1 MGGRRAMAISEKPLY
16 YLTIDEAQQLIRERK
31 LSPVEL
37 TQAVLDRIAAVDGS
51 LHAYI
56 NLMTEGA
63 LTAARAAEAEIAKGN
78 WRGPMHGIP
87 FAVKDQLDVD
97 GAPARIR
104 QFTKGVGDATAVRK
118 LREAGAVLMGKLHMS
133 SLPDGSLPV
142 PRNPWNTEHITGG
155 STTGSGAAVSGGLC
169 LGSLGEDTA
178 GSIRNPSAFCGIA
191 GLKATY
197 GRVSR
202 HGLAP
207 LSWSL
212 DHCGPM
218 ARVVE
223 DLAHMLNAL
232 AGYDPKD
239 PTSSA
244 QPVVDYTKALR
255 TDVKGMVIGVPRD
268 YIDECA
274 PRTDPVVLRRVD
286 EAIDQ
291 LSALG
296 ARVEA
301 VKVPTLHLA
310 TIANAV
316 IYYNEFWAAH
326 RGAAAEVLK
335 TGAAQRRAR
344 IYHGLLT
351 NSSDYIQA
359 QRIRSRCRSELAE
372 VFQKVDCLTLPNQNG
387 PAPRVEDV
395 GPIDT
400 LFKHVVPE
408 FHGPFNL
415 TGLPTLSV
423 PCGFSENNLPIALQI
438 VGKPFDELTVLRAG
452 YTYQQQMKWYEKRPA
467 IQATG
472 DTH

>member
-1 MGGRRAMAISEKPLY
+1 MATADKPLY
-16 YLTIDEAQQLIRERK
+16 YLSIHEAQRLIQSRK

-37 TQAVLDRIAAVDGS
+37 TRAVLERIAAVDGK

-56 NLMTEGA
+56 NLMTDSAMEQ
-63 LTAARAAEAEIAKGN
+63 ARVAEAEIVSGS
-78 WRGPMHGIP
+78 WRGPLHGIP
-87 FAVKDQLDVD
+87 IAVKDQLDVE

-118 LREAGAVLMGKLHMS
+118 LRDAGAILLGKLHMS
-133 SLPDGSLPV
+133 SLPDADLAL

-155 STTGSGAAVSGGLC
+155 SSTGSGAGVAGGLC

-202 HGLAP
+202 YGLAP

-223 DLAHMLNAL
+223 DTAHMLQAI
-232 AGYDPKD
+232 AGHDPND
-239 PTSSA
+239 PTSSTA
-244 QPVVDYTKALR
+244 PVADYGSALR
-255 TDVKGMVIGVPRD
+255 EDVKGMVVGVPRD
-268 YIDECA
+268 YISQCA
-274 PRTDPVVLRRVD
+274 PRTDAIVLKLVD
-286 EAIDQ
+286 RAIED
-291 LSALG
+291 LKSLG
-296 ARVEA
+296 ARVEE

-326 RGAAAEVLK
+326 KSDAAWVLK
-335 TGAAQRRAR
+335 NGAAQRRAR
-344 IYHGLLT
+344 IYLGILT
-351 NSSDYIQA
+351 NSADYIQA
-359 QRIRSRCRSELAE
+359 QRVRSRVRAE
-372 VFQKVDCLTLPNQNG
+372 FADVFNRVDCLALPCQAG
-387 PAPRVEDV
+387 PAPLVKDV

-408 FHGPFNL
+408 YHGPFNL
-415 TGLPTLSV
+415 AGLPTLSV
-423 PCGFSENNLPIALQI
+423 PCGFSENDLPIAVQL
-438 VGKPFDELTVLRAG
+438 VGKPFDEVTILRTG
-452 YTYQQQMKWYEKRPA
+452 YTYQQQLRWFERRPP
-467 IQATG
+467 I
-472 DTH
+472 

>member
-1 MGGRRAMAISEKPLY
+1 MAVAEKPLY
-16 YLTIDEAQQLIRERK
+16 YLSIHEAQQLIRERK
-31 LSPVEL
+31 LSPVDL
-37 TQAVLDRIAAVDGS
+37 TQAVLDRIAAVDGK

-56 NLMTEGA
+56 NLMADGA
-63 LTAARAAEAEIAKGN
+63 MTAARTAEAEIAKGK

-87 FAVKDQLDVD
+87 FAVKDQLDVE
-97 GAPARIR
+97 GAPARVR
-104 QFTKGVGDATAVRK
+104 QFTQGVGDATPVRR

-133 SLPDGSLPV
+133 SMPGAELPL
-142 PRNPWNTEHITGG
+142 PRNPWNTDHITGG
-155 STTGSGAAVSGGLC
+155 SSTGSGAAVSGGLC

-218 ARVVE
+218 ARAVE

-232 AGYDPKD
+232 AGHDPKD
-239 PTSSA
+239 PTSSS
-244 QPVVDYTKALR
+244 QPVVDYTQALNG
-255 TDVKGMVIGVPRD
+255 DVKGMVVGVPRD

-274 PRTDPVVLRRVD
+274 PRTDPIVLRRVD

-291 LSALG
+291 LKALG
-296 ARVEA
+296 ARIEA

-326 RGAAAEVLK
+326 RSSAAEVLK

-344 IYHGLLT
+344 IYLGLLT

-359 QRIRSRCRSELAE
+359 QRIRSRCRAELAE
-372 VFQKVDCLTLPNQNG
+372 VFEKVDCLALPNQNG

-423 PCGFSENNLPIALQI
+423 PCGFSESNLPIALQI
-438 VGKPFDELTVLRAG
+438 VGKPFDEVTVLRAG
-452 YTYQQQMKWYEKRPA
+452 YTYQQQMKWYERRPA
-467 IQATG
+467 I
-472 DTH
+472 

>member
-1 MGGRRAMAISEKPLY
+1 MTMAIAEKPLY
-16 YLTIDEAQQLIRERK
+16 YLSIHEAQQLIHNRQ

-37 TQAVLDRIAAVDGS
+37 TRGVLDRIAAVDAK

-56 NLMTEGA
+56 NLMSDNA
-63 LTAARAAEAEIAKGN
+63 LAEARAAEAEIASGR

-87 FAVKDQLDVD
+87 IAVKDQLDVA

-104 QFTKGVGDATAVRK
+104 QFSKGVGDATAVRK
-118 LREAGAVLMGKLHMS
+118 LREAGAVMMGKLHMS
-133 SLPDGSLPV
+133 SLPDELPL

-155 STTGSGAAVSGGLC
+155 SSTGSGAAVAGGLC

-178 GSIRNPSAFCGIA
+178 GSIRNPAAFCGIA

-202 HGLAP
+202 YGLAP

-218 ARVVE
+218 ARTVE
-223 DLAHMLNAL
+223 DLAHMLNAI
-232 AGYDPKD
+232 AGHDGND
-239 PTSSA
+239 PTSSVA
-244 QPVVDYTKALR
+244 PVSDYTAALR
-255 TDVKGMVIGVPRD
+255 ADVSGMVVGVPRD

-274 PRTDPVVLRRVD
+274 PRTDAIVLKRVD
-286 EAIDQ
+286 EAIAV
-291 LSALG
+291 LKSLG
-296 ARVEA
+296 ARIEE
-301 VKVPTLHLA
+301 VKTPTLRLA

-326 RGAAAEVLK
+326 KSDAAWVLQN
-335 TGAAQRRAR
+335 GAAQRRAR
-344 IYHGLLT
+344 VYLGLLT
-351 NSSDYIQA
+351 GSADYIQA
-359 QRIRSRCRSELAE
+359 QRIRSRCRAELAE
-372 VFQKVDCLTLPNQNG
+372 TFGKVDCLALPNQAG
-387 PAPRVEDV
+387 PAPRVKDV

-400 LFKHVVPE
+400 LYKHVRPE

-423 PCGFSENNLPIALQI
+423 PCGFSDNNLPIALQL
-438 VGKPFDELTVLRAG
+438 VGKPFDESTVLRAG
-452 YTYQQQMKWYEKRPA
+452 YSYQQQMKWYERRPP
-467 IQATG
+467 I
-472 DTH
+472 

>member
-1 MGGRRAMAISEKPLY
+1 MAVAEKPLY
-16 YLTIDEAQQLIRERK
+16 YLSIHEAQQLIQRRQ

-37 TQAVLDRIAAVDGS
+37 TRAVLDRIQTVDGK

-56 NLMTEGA
+56 NLMTDSAMEE
-63 LTAARAAEAEIAKGN
+63 ARIAEAEVTRGN

-87 FAVKDQLDVD
+87 VAVKDQLDVE
-97 GAPARIR
+97 GAQARIR

-118 LREAGAVLMGKLHMS
+118 LREAGAIMMGKLHMS
-133 SLPDGSLPV
+133 SLPDAELPM

-155 STTGSGAAVSGGLC
+155 SSTGSGAAVAGGLC

-202 HGLAP
+202 YGLAP

-223 DLAHMLNAL
+223 DLAHLLNAI
-232 AGYDPKD
+232 AGNDPRD
-239 PTSSA
+239 PTSSTA
-244 QPVVDYTKALR
+244 PLSDYTSALR
-255 TDVKGMVIGVPRD
+255 EDVNGMVIGVPRD
-268 YIDECA
+268 YINECGA
-274 PRTDPVVLRRVD
+274 RTDRAVLKLVG
-286 EAIDQ
+286 EAIDE
-291 LSALG
+291 LKTLG
-296 ARVEA
+296 ARVEE
-301 VKVPTLHLA
+301 VKIPTLGLA

-326 RGAAAEVLK
+326 KSDAAAVLK
-335 TGAAQRRAR
+335 NGAPQRRAR
-344 IYHGLLT
+344 IYLGLLT
-351 NSSDYIQA
+351 GSADYIQA
-359 QRIRSRCRSELAE
+359 QRIRSRCRAELAE
-372 VFQKVDCLTLPNQNG
+372 VFGKVDCLALPNQAS
-387 PAPRVEDV
+387 PAPLVKDV

-408 FHGPFNL
+408 YHGPFNL

-423 PCGFSENNLPIALQI
+423 PCGFSDTNLPIALQL
-438 VGKPFDELTVLRAG
+438 VGKPFDELTILRAG
-452 YTYQQQMKWYEKRPA
+452 YTYQQHMKWYERRPP
-467 IQATG
+467 I
-472 DTH
+472 

>member
-1 MGGRRAMAISEKPLY
+1 MAIPEKPLH
-16 YLTIDEAQQLIRERK
+16 YLTIHEAQKLIQSRA

-37 TQAVLDRIAAVDGS
+37 TRAVLERVQALDGK

-56 NLMTEGA
+56 NLMADSA
-63 LTAARAAEAEIAKGN
+63 LREAQAAEAEIARGK

-87 FAVKDQLDVD
+87 VAVKDQLDVE

-104 QFTKGVGDATAVRK
+104 QHTKGVGDATPVKK
-118 LREAGAVLMGKLHMS
+118 LREAGAILMGKLHMS
-133 SLPDGSLPV
+133 SLPDADLPV

-155 STTGSGAAVSGGLC
+155 SSTGSGAAVSGGLC

-178 GSIRNPSAFCGIA
+178 GSIRNPSAFCGIV
-191 GLKATY
+191 GLKGTY

-218 ARVVE
+218 ARAVE
-223 DLAHMLNAL
+223 DTAHMLQAI
-232 AGYDPKD
+232 AGHDPKD

-244 QPVVDYTKALR
+244 APVAEYASALR
-255 TDVKGMVIGVPRD
+255 EDVKGMVIGVPRD
-268 YIDECA
+268 YIEECA
-274 PRTDPVVLRRVD
+274 PRTDPIVLKLV
-286 EAIDQ
+286 EKAIGD
-291 LSALG
+291 LKALG
-296 ARVEA
+296 AKVET
-301 VKVPTLHLA
+301 VTVPTLKLA

-326 RGAAAEVLK
+326 KSDAAWVLK
-335 TGAAQRRAR
+335 NGAAQRRAR
-344 IYHGLLT
+344 IYLGLLT
-351 NSSDYIQA
+351 GSADYIQA
-359 QRIRSRCRSELAE
+359 QRVRSRVRAEFAE
-372 VFQKVDCLTLPNQNG
+372 VFRKVDCLALPNQAG

-408 FHGPFNL
+408 YHGPFNL

-423 PCGFSENNLPIALQI
+423 PCGFSENNLPIALQL

-452 YTYQQQMKWYEKRPA
+452 YTYQQNTEWHGRRPP
-467 IQATG
+467 I
-472 DTH
+472 

>member
-1 MGGRRAMAISEKPLY
+1 LFFDKERNVVMAVAEKPLY
-16 YLTIDEAQQLIRERK
+16 YLSIHEAQQLIQRRQ

-37 TQAVLDRIAAVDGS
+37 TRAVLDRIQAVDGK

-56 NLMTEGA
+56 NLMTDSAMEQ
-63 LTAARAAEAEIAKGN
+63 ARIAEAEVRRGN

-87 FAVKDQLDVD
+87 VAVKDQLDVE
-97 GAPARIR
+97 GAQARIR

-118 LREAGAVLMGKLHMS
+118 LREAGAIMMGKLHMS
-133 SLPDGSLPV
+133 SLPDAELPM

-155 STTGSGAAVSGGLC
+155 SSTGSGAAVAGGLC

-202 HGLAP
+202 YGLAP

-223 DLAHMLNAL
+223 DLAHMLNAI
-232 AGYDPKD
+232 AGNDPGD
-239 PTSSA
+239 PTSSTA
-244 QPVVDYTKALR
+244 SLSDYTTALR
-255 TDVKGMVIGVPRD
+255 EDVNGMVIGVPRD
-268 YIDECA
+268 YINECGA
-274 PRTDPVVLRRVD
+274 RTDRVVLKLVG
-286 EAIDQ
+286 EAIDE
-291 LSALG
+291 LKALG
-296 ARVEA
+296 ARVEEI
-301 VKVPTLHLA
+301 KIPTLSLA

-326 RGAAAEVLK
+326 KSDAAAVLK
-335 TGAAQRRAR
+335 NGAPPRRAR
-344 IYHGLLT
+344 IYLGLLT
-351 NSSDYIQA
+351 GSADYIQA
-359 QRIRSRCRSELAE
+359 QRIRSRCRAELAD
-372 VFQKVDCLTLPNQNG
+372 VFGKVDCLALPNQAS
-387 PAPRVEDV
+387 PAPLVKDV

-408 FHGPFNL
+408 YHGPFNL

-423 PCGFSENNLPIALQI
+423 PCGFSDNNLPIALQL
-438 VGKPFDELTVLRAG
+438 VGKPFDELTILRAG
-452 YTYQQQMKWYEKRPA
+452 YTYQQHMKWYERRPPV
-467 IQATG
+467 
-472 DTH
+472 

>member
-1 MGGRRAMAISEKPLY
+1 MAVTEKPLY
-16 YLTIDEAQQLIRERK
+16 YLSIHEAQQLIKDRQ
-31 LSPVEL
+31 LSPIEL
-37 TQAVLDRIAAVDGS
+37 THAVLDRIQAVDDK

-56 NLMTEGA
+56 NLMTDSAMQEA
-63 LTAARAAEAEIAKGN
+63 RTAENEILKGN

-87 FAVKDQLDVD
+87 VAVKDQLDVE

-118 LREAGAVLMGKLHMS
+118 LREAGAILMGKLHMS
-133 SLPDGSLPV
+133 SLPDAELPI

-155 STTGSGAAVSGGLC
+155 SSTGSGAAVAGGLC

-178 GSIRNPSAFCGIA
+178 GSIRNPSAFCGLA
-191 GLKATY
+191 GLKGTY

-202 HGLAP
+202 YGLAP

-223 DLAHMLNAL
+223 DLAHMLQAI
-232 AGYDPKD
+232 AGHDPSD

-244 QPVVDYTKALR
+244 APVAEYASALR
-255 TDVKGMVIGVPRD
+255 ADVKGTVIGVPRD
-268 YIDECA
+268 YINECA
-274 PRTDPVVLRRVD
+274 PRTEPIVLKRVD
-286 EAIDQ
+286 EAIEV
-291 LSALG
+291 LKSLG
-296 ARVEA
+296 ARVEE
-301 VKVPTLHLA
+301 VKVPTLNLA

-326 RGAAAEVLK
+326 KSDAATVLK

-344 IYHGLLT
+344 IYLGLLT
-351 NSSDYIQA
+351 GSADYIQA
-359 QRIRSRCRSELAE
+359 QRIRSRCRAELAE
-372 VFQKVDCLTLPNQNG
+372 VFNNVDCLALPNQAG
-387 PAPRVEDV
+387 PAPKVKDV

-423 PCGFSENNLPIALQI
+423 PCGFSENNLPIALQL
-438 VGKPFDELTVLRAG
+438 VGKPFDETTILRAG
-452 YTYQQQMKWYEKRPA
+452 YTYQHHMKWYERRPP
-467 IQATG
+467 I
-472 DTH
+472 

>member
-1 MGGRRAMAISEKPLY
+1 MAAAEKPLY
-16 YLTIDEAQQLIRERK
+16 YLSIHEAQQLIKERK
-31 LSPVEL
+31 LSPAEL
-37 TQAVLDRIAAVDGS
+37 TRSVLDRISAVDGK

-56 NLMTEGA
+56 NLMADSAMAE
-63 LTAARAAEAEIAKGN
+63 ARAAESEITRGK

-87 FAVKDQLDVD
+87 IAVKDQLDVE

-104 QFTKGVGDATAVRK
+104 QFTQGVGDATAVRK
-118 LREAGAVLMGKLHMS
+118 LREAGAVMLGKLHMS
-133 SLPDGSLPV
+133 SLPNADLPL
-142 PRNPWNTEHITGG
+142 PRNPWNTGHITGG
-155 STTGSGAAVSGGLC
+155 SSTGSGAAVAGGLC

-178 GSIRNPSAFCGIA
+178 GSIRNPSAFCGLA
-191 GLKATY
+191 GLKGTY

-223 DLAHMLNAL
+223 DLAHMLNAI
-232 AGYDPKD
+232 AGHDPKD
-239 PTSSA
+239 PTSSTM
-244 QPVVDYTKALR
+244 PVANYTSALR
-255 TDVKGMVIGVPRD
+255 EDVSAMVIGVPRD

-274 PRTDPVVLRRVD
+274 PRTAPIVLRLVD
-286 EAIDQ
+286 AAIDE
-291 LSALG
+291 LKSLG
-296 ARVEA
+296 ARVQD

-326 RGAAAEVLK
+326 KSDAAGVLK

-344 IYHGLLT
+344 IYLGLLT
-351 NSSDYIQA
+351 GSADYIQA
-359 QRIRSRCRSELAE
+359 QRIRSRCRAELAE
-372 VFQKVDCLTLPNQNG
+372 VFQRVDCLALPNQAG
-387 PAPRVEDV
+387 PAPKVEDV

-408 FHGPFNL
+408 YHGPFNL

-423 PCGFSENNLPIALQI
+423 PCGFSENQLPIALQL
-438 VGKPFDELTVLRAG
+438 VGKPFDEATVLRAG
-452 YTYQQQMKWYEKRPA
+452 YTYQQHMKWYERTPPL
-467 IQATG
+467 
-472 DTH
+472 

>member
-1 MGGRRAMAISEKPLY
+1 MAVAEKPLY
-16 YLTIDEAQQLIRERK
+16 YLTIHEAQQLIRERK

-37 TQAVLDRIAAVDGS
+37 TKSVLDRIAAVDDR

-56 NLMTEGA
+56 NLMADGA
-63 LTAARAAEAEIAKGN
+63 MAAARAAEAEIAKGN

-87 FAVKDQLDVD
+87 FAVKDQLDVE
-97 GAPARIR
+97 GAPARVR
-104 QFTKGVGDATAVRK
+104 QFTQGVGDATPVRK
-118 LREAGAVLMGKLHMS
+118 LREAGAVLLGKLHMS
-133 SLPDGSLPV
+133 SMPGPELPL
-142 PRNPWNTEHITGG
+142 PRNPWNTDHITGG
-155 STTGSGAAVSGGLC
+155 SSTGSGAAVAGGLC

-218 ARVVE
+218 ARAVE

-232 AGYDPKD
+232 AGYDGND

-244 QPVVDYTKALR
+244 QPVVDYTSALSG
-255 TDVKGMVIGVPRD
+255 DVKGMVIGVPRD

-274 PRTDPVVLRRVD
+274 PRTDPIVLRRVD
-286 EAIDQ
+286 EAIAQ
-291 LSALG
+291 LKALG
-296 ARVEA
+296 ARIEE

-316 IYYNEFWAAH
+316 IYYNEFWAAN
-326 RGAAAEVLK
+326 RGAAASVLA

-344 IYHGLLT
+344 IYLGLLT

-359 QRIRSRCRSELAE
+359 QRIRSRCRAELAQ
-372 VFQKVDCLTLPNQNG
+372 VFEKIDCLALPNQNG

-438 VGKPFDELTVLRAG
+438 VGRPFDEVTVLRAG

-467 IQATG
+467 I
-472 DTH
+472 

>member
-1 MGGRRAMAISEKPLY
+1 MAIPEKPLY
-16 YLTIDEAQQLIRERK
+16 YLSIHEAQELIQKRA

-37 TQAVLDRIAAVDGS
+37 TRAVLDRIAAVDGK

-56 NLMTEGA
+56 NLMADNA
-63 LTAARAAEAEIAKGN
+63 LAEARTAEAEVLRGN

-87 FAVKDQLDVD
+87 VAVKDQLDVE
-97 GAPARIR
+97 GLPARVR
-104 QFTKGVGDATAVRK
+104 QHTKGVGDATPVKK
-118 LREAGAVLMGKLHMS
+118 LREAGAVMMGKLHMS
-133 SLPDGSLPV
+133 SLPDADLPV

-155 STTGSGAAVSGGLC
+155 SSTGSGAAVSGGLC

-178 GSIRNPSAFCGIA
+178 GSIRNPSAFCGIV

-218 ARVVE
+218 ARAVE
-223 DLAHMLNAL
+223 DVAHMLQAI
-232 AGYDPKD
+232 AGHDSKD
-239 PTSSA
+239 PTSSTA
-244 QPVVDYTKALR
+244 PMAEYASALR
-255 TDVKGMVIGVPRD
+255 EDVKGMVIGVPRD

-274 PRTDPVVLRRVD
+274 PRTESIVLKLVD
-286 EAIDQ
+286 KAIEK
-291 LSALG
+291 LKSLG
-296 ARVEA
+296 ARIEE
-301 VKVPTLHLA
+301 VKVPTLHVA

-326 RGAAAEVLK
+326 KSDAAWVLK
-335 TGAAQRRAR
+335 NGAAQRRAR
-344 IYHGLLT
+344 IYLGLLT
-351 NSSDYIQA
+351 GSADYIQA
-359 QRIRSRCRSELAE
+359 QRVRSRCRAELAE
-372 VFQKVDCLTLPNQNG
+372 VFRRVDCLALPNQAG
-387 PAPRVEDV
+387 PAPRVKDV

-408 FHGPFNL
+408 YHGPFNL

-423 PCGFSENNLPIALQI
+423 PCGFSESKLPIALQL

-452 YTYQQQMKWYEKRPA
+452 YTYQQNTEWHDQRPP
-467 IQATG
+467 I
-472 DTH
+472 